1 LPLFEASVAVSQ
13 FYLAV
18 KSTID
23 KVAHDLATQLSVEA
37 VEIDDVTNVEE
48 KLASPD
54 DLIMFQLVDM
64 QPEPSDPLYSL
75 QFEVGVKTTKDSAN
89 YDLATL
95 LSSVQD
101 EIAVED
107 VIFVQDYS
115 ELTPPTD
122 DLGYIYITGSQIDPQ
137 AFEGLSGV
145 RMQTVYAKAVRYV

>member
-1 LPLFEASVAVSQ
+1 MAN

-23 KVAHDLATQLSVEA
+23 FIAHTLATAHGIRA
-37 VEIDDVTNVEE
+37 VEIDDVTNVESA
-48 KLASPD
+48 LAGSD

-64 QPEPSDPLYSL
+64 QPDPSDPLYNL
-75 QFEVGVKTTKDSAN
+75 QFEIGVKTTSDSAN

-107 VIFVQDYS
+107 VFFVQDHS
-115 ELTPPTD
+115 TVNPATE
-122 DLGYIYITGSQIDPQ
+122 DLGYIYITGSQVDPQ

-145 RMQTVYAKAVRYV
+145 RMQTVYAKVVRYPV